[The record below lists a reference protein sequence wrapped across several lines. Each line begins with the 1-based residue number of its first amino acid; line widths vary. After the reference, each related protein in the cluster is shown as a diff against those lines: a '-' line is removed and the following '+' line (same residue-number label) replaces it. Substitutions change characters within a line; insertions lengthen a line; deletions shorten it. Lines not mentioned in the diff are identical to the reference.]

1 MRSAAPEKAVK
12 MPYNT
17 RRKSLSLPSLGIH
30 LPVTH
35 ASRAAAAAA
44 AANRS
49 PPSSTPPSD
58 QQPPLKKLK
67 QSHAASSSSS
77 SASSSSA
84 SKPQS
89 HMSPPSKP
97 EPAAKS
103 ILKYEHTPPPSPEA
117 DAVEDEGA
125 PRREI
130 DLEGINDDI
139 VEAVIVQLQR
149 TANRPHL
156 VKELAAILS
165 TSVKIVE
172 TSANPSAIISS
183 RLSTYLKRSCWSAL
197 APCPLAKELETV
209 HPRRTY
215 FYLTTYRHQP
225 IPSPSAAASTSS
237 TSFPQRSIISP
248 SLSSTESR
256 SEDDVD
262 AERRRQLSPSPEVD
276 LSSPELDDVG
286 SSDSNGSVAPPTPSG
301 SFSGRLTSDAR
312 AGLARNHRAAS
323 PPLEKDEKEFTQTAR
338 GMQRRQLQSEK
349 LREGAAAAS
358 HIPSFSFS
366 GEAEVKIMDLDGDG
380 DLFGEHHEHHGRAG
394 NGGMHGFVSSPAMKP
409 LGGGVMAGMMPLL
422 SSPASVSVLKRPF
435 EDVEEV
441 WTKDEM
447 EWDSRSP
454 ENIDLEELD
463 GMFDCFE

>member
-1 MRSAAPEKAVK
+1 MRSEAPEKAVK

-49 PPSSTPPSD
+49 PPSSTAPSD
-58 QQPPLKKLK
+58 QPPLKKLK
-67 QSHAASSSSS
+67 QSHATPSSSSS
-77 SASSSSA
+77 S
-84 SKPQS
+84 KPQSQS

-97 EPAAKS
+97 EPAGKS
-103 ILKYEHTPPPSPEA
+103 IPKYEHTPPPSPEA
-117 DAVEDEGA
+117 DLVEDEDA

-183 RLSTYLKRSCWSAL
+183 RLSTYLKRTCWSAL

-225 IPSPSAAASTSS
+225 IPSPSAGAAASSATA
-237 TSFPQRSIISP
+237 FPQRSIISP

-256 SEDDVD
+256 SDEAD

-301 SFSGRLTSDAR
+301 SFSGRLTSADA
-312 AGLARNHRAAS
+312 AGGLARNHRAAS

-338 GMQRRQLQSEK
+338 GMQRRQLQSERM
-349 LREGAAAAS
+349 REGAAATQQ
-358 HIPSFSFS
+358 HTPSFSFS
-366 GEAEVKIMDLDGDG
+366 GEAEVKIMDLDEDG
-380 DLFGEHHEHHGRAG
+380 DLFGEHHHHHEHHARSAAHG
-394 NGGMHGFVSSPAMKP
+394 GFVSSPAMKP
-409 LGGGVMAGMMPLL
+409 MGFMPGVMPLL
-422 SSPASVSVLKRPF
+422 SSPASLSTLKRPF
-435 EDVEEV
+435 EDVVEV
-441 WTKDEM
+441 WEKGEM

-454 ENIDLEELD
+454 ENIDLDELD

>member
-58 QQPPLKKLK
+58 QPPLKKLK
-67 QSHAASSSSS
+67 QSHAAASSSSS
-77 SASSSSA
+77 S
-84 SKPQS
+84 SKPQSQS

-117 DAVEDEGA
+117 DLVEDEDA

-183 RLSTYLKRSCWSAL
+183 RLSTYLKRTCWSAL

-225 IPSPSAAASTSS
+225 IPSPSQAAASSAAS
-237 TSFPQRSIISP
+237 AFPQRSIISP
-248 SLSSTESR
+248 SLSST
-256 SEDDVD
+256 
-262 AERRRQLSPSPEVD
+262 
-276 LSSPELDDVG
+276 
-286 SSDSNGSVAPPTPSG
+286 
-301 SFSGRLTSDAR
+301 
-312 AGLARNHRAAS
+312 
-323 PPLEKDEKEFTQTAR
+323 
-338 GMQRRQLQSEK
+338 
-349 LREGAAAAS
+349 
-358 HIPSFSFS
+358 
-366 GEAEVKIMDLDGDG
+366 
-380 DLFGEHHEHHGRAG
+380 
-394 NGGMHGFVSSPAMKP
+394 
-409 LGGGVMAGMMPLL
+409 
-422 SSPASVSVLKRPF
+422 
-435 EDVEEV
+435 
-441 WTKDEM
+441 
-447 EWDSRSP
+447 
-454 ENIDLEELD
+454 
-463 GMFDCFE
+463 